1 MSQMLLHVTLLGV
14 ILIAKAD
21 YRIGEMTSY
30 PMCTS
35 RWAMACLRS
44 IQQIKRNKWMNFFT
58 AILMAIAISTAP
70 ALADNAG
77 LGIAGLLSGKNK
89 ETLEPIQLGA
99 GIPLTTAPWTL
110 TSGKYYEF
118 EIQGD
123 GSQELALIGP
133 EFFRAIWID
142 EIVVE
147 GLEIRPLGLDSI
159 EFDEAGEMEIG
170 FVAIKPGRYYLKIPG
185 STGETQR
192 LEIEIK

>member
-1 MSQMLLHVTLLGV
+1 MYRMLTAAACLLA
-14 ILIAKAD
+14 L
-21 YRIGEMTSY
+21 TSY
-30 PMCTS
+30 AHANENS
-35 RWAMACLRS
+35 G
-44 IQQIKRNKWMNFFT
+44 F
-58 AILMAIAISTAP
+58 
-70 ALADNAG
+70 
-77 LGIAGLLSGKNK
+77 GIAGLLSGKNK
-89 ETLEPIQLGA
+89 EDLPPVILSSGV
-99 GIPLTTAPWTL
+99 PLADAPWEL
-110 TSGKYYEF
+110 KSGTYYEF

-170 FVAIKPGRYYLKIPG
+170 FVAIKPGSYYMKIPG

-192 LEIEIK
+192 LEITIK